1 MLGYDNFMK
10 EVSYMSFSSRTKGEL
25 ARIKS
30 VDKCC
35 QLAELAALVRMS
47 GSLHLQGQRK
57 LSFDL
62 VTENA
67 AVARKAF
74 KIIKRLF
81 KVHAEIIVRRN
92 TRLKKNNHYLVSINH
107 VAGSENI
114 LEEIRILKRDEN
126 FLDIDISVPND
137 IIRKNCCKRA
147 YLRGAFLGGASI
159 SDPEKTYHLEFV
171 TNSIKHSK
179 GLKNLL
185 NEFEL
190 NAKTI
195 KRKESYVVYLKE
207 GDKIIDLLNIIGAH
221 KALLDIENIRVMKSM
236 RNSVNRVVNCETA
249 NLTKVVNAAIR
260 QIQKIEYI
268 KNTIG
273 LDKLPDN
280 LREVA
285 EVRLNNPEASLK
297 ELGKMLHVSIGKSGI
312 NHRLRKIEE
321 CAERLKS

>member
-1 MLGYDNFMK
+1 
-10 EVSYMSFSSRTKGEL
+10 MSFSSRTKGEL
-25 ARIKS
+25 ARINLNE
-30 VDKCC
+30 KCC
-35 QLAELAALVRMS
+35 QLAELAALVRMC
-47 GSLHLQGQRK
+47 GSLHLQGHRK

-62 VTENA
+62 TTENA

-74 KIIKRLF
+74 RIIKRLF
-81 KVHAEIIVRRN
+81 SLQAEVIVRRN

-107 VAGSENI
+107 LSGSEDI
-114 LEEIRILKRDEN
+114 LGEIGILKRDGN
-126 FLDIDISVPND
+126 FLDIDISIPKEIVT
-137 IIRKNCCKRA
+137 KNCCKRA
-147 YLRGAFLGGASI
+147 YLRGAFLGAASI

-179 GLKNLL
+179 GLESLL
-185 NEFEL
+185 NTFDL
-190 NAKTI
+190 KAKTI

-221 KALLDIENIRVMKSM
+221 KALLDIENIRILKSM

-260 QIQKIEYI
+260 QVQKIEFI
-268 KNTIG
+268 KQTVG
-273 LDKLPDN
+273 LHKLPDN

-285 EVRLNNPEASLK
+285 ETRLNNREASLK
-297 ELGKMLHVSIGKSGI
+297 ELGKMLSIPIGKSGI

-321 CAERLKS
+321 FADKLKS